1 MHYVCIE
8 NNKIV
13 SILNYAPNVPNGV
26 SVIDISD
33 EAAENIKNQTH
44 FFDVATRSVQPV
56 SKDVLDKKQAE
67 LKNAVERE
75 YLNST
80 DWMVLRH
87 IRQKTLGITT
97 SLTEAEYL
105 DLEQKR
111 NAAAS
116 RIVSV

>member
-13 SILNYAPNVPNGV
+13 SILNYAPNVPNTV
-26 SVIDISD
+26 QVVDIPDS
-33 EAAENIKNQTH
+33 AAENIKNQTH
-44 FFDVATRSVQPV
+44 FFDVLTRSVQPV
-56 SKDVLDKKQAE
+56 DKSILDRKQLE
-67 LKNAVERE
+67 VKNAVERE

-80 DWMVLRH
+80 DWMILRH
-87 IRQKTLGITT
+87 IRQKALGIAT
-97 SLTEAEYL
+97 SLSELEYI

-116 RIVSV
+116 RIVGA

>member
-13 SILNYAPNVPNGV
+13 SILNYAPNVPNTV
-26 SVIDISD
+26 QVIDIPDS
-33 EAAENIKNQTH
+33 AAEDIKNQTH
-44 FFDVATRSVQPV
+44 YFDVATRSVQPV
-56 SKDVLDKKQAE
+56 SKNILDKKEAE
-67 LKNAVERE
+67 LKNALERE

-87 IRQKTLGITT
+87 IRQKALGIST
-97 SLTEAEYL
+97 SLTEAEYV

>member
-8 NNKIV
+8 NNKII
-13 SILNYAPNVPNGV
+13 SILNYAPNVPQSV
-26 SVIDISD
+26 LVIDIPD
-33 EAAENIKNQTH
+33 ADAENIRNQTH
-44 FFDVATRSVQPV
+44 YFDVATRSVQPV
-56 SKDVLDKKQAE
+56 AKDVLDKKSVE

-75 YLNST
+75 YLSST

-87 IRQKTLGITT
+87 IRQKALGIST
-97 SLTEAEYL
+97 SLSDAEYV